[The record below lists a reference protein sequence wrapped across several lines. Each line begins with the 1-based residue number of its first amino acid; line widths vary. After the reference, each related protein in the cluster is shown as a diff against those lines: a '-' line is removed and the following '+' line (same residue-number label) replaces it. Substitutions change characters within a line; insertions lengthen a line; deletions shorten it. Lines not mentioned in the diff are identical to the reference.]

1 MAEYSLNITKMMAK
15 LNKLRQE
22 YPKMVK
28 QTAQQIA
35 IANMMECKDDYFV
48 NVSMGNTDTG
58 FLTMMGTEENE
69 KTFISF
75 ADPTLKD
82 FSPKKVFGP
91 GTDDWIVR
99 KTLPGFWRVYR
110 QTKTHLYAKWDW
122 FWTRWVHVN
131 LGRSSCIFRRYSA
144 APSVRDTRSI
154 TDTTA
159 FFPLIKKICRSVWRC
174 LRRFR

>member
-58 FLTMMGTEENE
+58 FLTMMGTEERREN
-69 KTFISF
+69 
-75 ADPTLKD
+75 L
-82 FSPKKVFGP
+82 
-91 GTDDWIVR
+91 
-99 KTLPGFWRVYR
+99 
-110 QTKTHLYAKWDW
+110 HL
-122 FWTRWVHVN
+122 
-131 LGRSSCIFRRYSA
+131 L
-144 APSVRDTRSI
+144 
-154 TDTTA
+154 
-159 FFPLIKKICRSVWRC
+159 CRSLLEGFLAEEGVRPGDGR
-174 LRRFR
+174 LDRPQNDSRFLARLQADGDSPVCEMGLVLDPLGPCQPG